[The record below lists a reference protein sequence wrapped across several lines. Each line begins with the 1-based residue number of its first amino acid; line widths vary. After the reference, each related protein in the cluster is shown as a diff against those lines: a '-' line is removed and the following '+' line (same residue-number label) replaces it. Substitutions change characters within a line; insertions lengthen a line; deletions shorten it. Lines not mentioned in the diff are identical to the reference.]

1 MSINTARLRTQ
12 SEPESAGWGYAG
24 DRYYSGEAS
33 DSRCARMSEM
43 SGCELVESNGTDGVD
58 FLHFPGRGCVFDGG
72 YSGLRIG
79 SDEMKVSCFGWFF
92 LIRCL
97 I

>member
-1 MSINTARLRTQ
+1 
-12 SEPESAGWGYAG
+12 
-24 DRYYSGEAS
+24 
-33 DSRCARMSEM
+33 M

-92 LIRCL
+92 LIRYL
-97 I
+97 V